1 MPLVTIIIP
10 HEVLVVAAIF
20 NTIVC
25 TSCLIVRLYQHFYYK
40 IQLNKLLLLG
50 FCSIVFSTLTTL
62 GLLVFE
68 AKKYTYSELL
78 WCTWNL
84 KVNALF
90 YAIHRAFLYGFVVW
104 RIGLLHQNC
113 HKCSIRLSKWAIAI
127 YGAFL
132 VFGVFVYT
140 SGTPDK
146 EWACNLHENETIL
159 IVAFSMDIIL
169 CSFSTWIFLRPLKS
183 ILKEYEDSN
192 IRRIAKKEVVYV
204 GISLLSTLLTFLGIE
219 LIEAISVVAVGLDSS
234 ITTICLLVLLSPVV
248 ENCSVRS
255 TKSNSKKE
263 PLIIG
268 HPAPPNIRRQSTDFD
283 KLIESLLAAP
293 LSPGD
298 NIAVSVTKVEVPS
311 ESSTLSEYRN

>member
-140 SGTPDK
+140 SGTHDK
-146 EWACNLHENETIL
+146 DWACILHENETIM
-159 IVAFSMDIIL
+159 IVAFSMDITL
-169 CSFSTWIFLRPLKS
+169 CSFSTWIFLRPLWS
-183 ILKEYEDSN
+183 ILKEYEDRN
-192 IRRIAKKEVVYV
+192 IRRIAKKEAICV
-204 GISLLSTLLTFLGIE
+204 GISLLSTLLVILGIV
-219 LIEAISVVAVGLDSS
+219 LIEGSPSFAIGLDSS

-255 TKSNSKKE
+255 TKSNSMKE
-263 PLIIG
+263 PLITE
-268 HPAPPNIRRQSTDFD
+268 HPAPPNMRRQSTDFD
-283 KLIESLLAAP
+283 KLIGSLLAAP
-293 LSPGD
+293 VSSRD
-298 NIAVSVTKVEVPS
+298 NIALSVPKVELPS
-311 ESSTLSEYRN
+311 ES